1 MFFNTILLIY
11 VELVNL
17 TIDPFDQ
24 AAYLFSSLWWEGH
37 DEVIVIAVVGDW
49 WSYTTVSH
57 GGIKPHRDKN
67 DDPVWGNSPENSG
80 VGYDADSWSLI
91 LRYGSPQS
99 ATQETEVVT
108 KALQL
113 LEDS

>member
-1 MFFNTILLIY
+1 M
-11 VELVNL
+11 NL
-17 TIDPFDQ
+17 TIDPLDQ
-24 AAYLFSSLWWEGH
+24 AAYLFSSPRWEGH
-37 DEVIVIAVVGDW
+37 DEVIVIAAAGDW
-49 WSYTTVSH
+49 WSYTTVIR
-57 GGIKPHRDKN
+57 GGIKPHRDEN
-67 DDPVWGNSPENSG
+67 DDPVWGNSPENLG
-80 VGYDADSWSLI
+80 VGYDAESWSPI